1 VLRTVKQLLEGSGIS
16 EKKIEDVYQLI
27 KGSGRYPARMPSH
40 YLAIAIRMVHQ
51 DLEDSKSSGAVRIHI
66 SPEPTKY
73 ALGRPSVTF
82 AVLAVDWPGLL
93 NTCTGTLHLMGFNV
107 SYCHGVV
114 IDEPERKM
122 GLVFMEIEVAD
133 RKEFEHLL
141 SLEDEIESLLLIVS
155 GNKEGAGRLMMTE
168 VQRIQH
174 YHLVFDELMKISKK
188 SEYKALFAEERGE
201 MVRFFLARTL
211 AYITERSPRN
221 LAHQIYANHTFVR
234 DVRKTGKIMAWVGN
248 IETKGGE
255 LTAISAAGFEHD
267 LSVGD
272 CFRVIQEVAPGYQRK
287 YDKAFITGA
296 ADPKTSINMMRIEI
310 VDAKGRALSSD
321 QQVELQE
328 KIAGI
333 QDAVSCPGLTPGV
346 EIIARKICPYL
357 IEEEKQLQLPQVYM
371 HPHTRTNIKV
381 VMITS
386 GPDRGHAYRLVTKI
400 NKVKGLK
407 AGMPDPATN
416 VAARTSEGGAVQ
428 EMAVIDVWVNHER
441 FFGAPKG
448 PYNDELVTVAIEEAI
463 RKARHIGKRLRI
475 FDKTG
480 RDLRRGRSDRISDM
494 AKDTGFDPEIARGIV
509 ARLGDR
515 LTISPAVSDD
525 EVFATVQTGLEAV
538 KQWNESEG
546 KQPAIVW
553 RGCEAGRGAS
563 YTILAVAHDPKKR
576 YVSKLIDTVSPYGL
590 ESSTVVDN
598 AAFTLLL
605 FRLVHQDKS
614 LEETETHELSR
625 NVNNVLGG

>member
-1 VLRTVKQLLEGSGIS
+1 VLRTVKQMLEGSLIS
-16 EKKIEDVYQLI
+16 EKQIEDVYQLI
-27 KGSGRYPARMPSH
+27 RGSGRYPARMPSH
-40 YLAIAIRMVHQ
+40 YLATAIRLVHQ
-51 DLEDSKSSGAVRIHI
+51 DLEDSKSSGGVRIHI

-107 SYCHGVV
+107 AYCHGVV

-133 RKEFEHLL
+133 RKDFEHLL
-141 SLEDEIESLLLIVS
+141 SLEAEIESLLLIVS
-155 GNKEGAGRLMMTE
+155 GRKEGAGRLMMTE

-188 SEYKALFAEERGE
+188 SEYKALFGEERGE

-211 AYITERSPRN
+211 AYITERTPRD
-221 LAHQIYANHTFVR
+221 LAHQIFANHTFVR
-234 DVRKTGKIMAWVGN
+234 DVRKTGKIMAWVGT
-248 IETKGGE
+248 IRTKDGE

-296 ADPKTSINMMRIEI
+296 ADPKTSINMIRIEI

-328 KIAGI
+328 RIAGI
-333 QDAVSCPGLTPGV
+333 QDDVSCPGLTPGV

-357 IEEEKQLQLPQVYM
+357 IEEERQLQLPQVYM

-386 GPDRGHAYRLVTKI
+386 GPDRGHAYRLVAQVNKI
-400 NKVKGLK
+400 KGLK

-416 VAARTSEGGAVQ
+416 VAARTREGGTVQ

-441 FFGAPKG
+441 FFGTTKG
-448 PYNDELVTVAIEEAI
+448 PFNDEQIIVTIEEAI
-463 RKARHIGKRLRI
+463 KKARHIGKRLRI

-480 RDLRRGRSDRISDM
+480 RDLRRSRSDRISDM
-494 AKDTGFDPEIARGIV
+494 ARAEGLDPQVARGIV

-515 LTISPAVSDD
+515 LTISPAVSDG
-525 EVFATVQTGLEAV
+525 EVFAHVQTGLEAV
-538 KQWNESEG
+538 REWN
-546 KQPAIVW
+546 
-553 RGCEAGRGAS
+553 
-563 YTILAVAHDPKKR
+563 DPTPFLR
-576 YVSKLIDTVSPYGL
+576 LPT
-590 ESSTVVDN
+590 TRRN
-598 AAFTLLL
+598 AMFP
-605 FRLVHQDKS
+605 S
-614 LEETETHELSR
+614 
-625 NVNNVLGG
+625 